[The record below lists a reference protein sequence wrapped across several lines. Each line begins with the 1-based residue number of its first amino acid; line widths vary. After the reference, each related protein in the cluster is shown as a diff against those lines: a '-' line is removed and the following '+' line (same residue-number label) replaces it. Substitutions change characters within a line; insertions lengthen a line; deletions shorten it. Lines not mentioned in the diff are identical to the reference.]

1 MIYIKQILFGVR
13 CDPVDVIISGFHT
26 IYPDNQ
32 PDKNTWLQE
41 FRAGADY
48 GKKLIHFD

>member
-1 MIYIKQILFGVR
+1 MTYIKEIIFGVR
-13 CDPVDVIISGFHT
+13 CEPIDVAFPGWHT

-32 PDKNTWLQE
+32 PDKNTWMNE

-48 GKKLIHFD
+48 GKKIIHFN